1 MTGWNYRNFDAK
13 AGHRGQNLPRAMD
26 EDAGLRMNRA
36 RRLLARACASILLFG
51 VCGLG
56 AAWARADERP
66 LARVVLMPELIPG
79 VVRQLVPMTIELAA
93 GRIGP
98 RATKIKIAGLVY
110 CGGDGHGG
118 AWALGAGYPDR
129 AAPGLLDGAATG
141 SNVLSTADCQAPLPD
156 VAQRLGHS
164 AGASDW
170 VEVIKAHVTWT
181 PWTLR
186 FTVADAAAAGK
197 NGSTAPSLK
206 QLGPLESFP
215 TSNLHLLPPPGQE
228 NRFDVAIGFL
238 ESSIV
243 VAVFPAGR
251 VGNPARYL
259 KGDPVLDAEM
269 ADAPARANAVAD
281 AQYGFINALL
291 RLYASSFEIPLQIQ
305 GMTQNLVARN
315 LSASGGDN
323 TMTVAGQIDLGNIS
337 YNAAVHCEGEDLAI
351 RQVTLA
357 APALNCNSND
367 VVANL
372 QCQGQQAA
380 SGVIATTLTNAY
392 QGQRF
397 HYSTVNQP
405 LRFTLGDE
413 EFAAQL
419 EALKSSSHGSTV
431 SEDGNVTIERLDR
444 AGAPAR

>member
-1 MTGWNYRNFDAK
+1 M
-13 AGHRGQNLPRAMD
+13 AGRQGQNLPRAMD
-26 EDAGLRMNRA
+26 GDAGLGMNRA
-36 RRLLARACASILLFG
+36 RRLLANVCAAALVCG
-51 VCGLG
+51 VCGIG
-56 AAWARADERP
+56 APWARAEERP
-66 LARVVLMPELIPG
+66 LARVVIMPELIPG
-79 VVRQLVPMTIELAA
+79 VVRQLVPMTVELAA

-110 CGGDGHGG
+110 CGSDGHGG
-118 AWALGAGYPDR
+118 AWALGALYPGSGSPDS
-129 AAPGLLDGAATG
+129 AAPG
-141 SNVLSTADCQAPLPD
+141 SNALSTADCQAPLPE
-156 VAQRLGHS
+156 VAQRLAHS
-164 AGASDW
+164 AGAPDW
-170 VEVIKAHVTWT
+170 VEVVKAHVTWT
-181 PWTLR
+181 PWMLR
-186 FTVADAAAAGK
+186 FAAADAAGASK
-197 NGSTAPSLK
+197 SGSPAPALK
-206 QLGPLESFP
+206 QLGQFESFP

-243 VAVFPAGR
+243 VALFPAGR
-251 VGNPARYL
+251 VSNPAPYL

-291 RLYASSFEIPLQIQ
+291 RLYAASFEIPLQLQ

-357 APALNCNSND
+357 APALNCDSND
-367 VVANL
+367 VVASL

-380 SGVIATTLTNAY
+380 SGVLAGTLTNVY

-397 HYSTVNQP
+397 HYSTVDRP
-405 LRFTLGDE
+405 LRFTLGDA
-413 EFAAQL
+413 EFAAKF
-419 EALKSSSHGSTV
+419 EALRSSSRGSTV
-431 SEDGNVTIERLDR
+431 SEDGNVTIERLER
-444 AGAPAR
+444 AGDPAR